1 MKLTPEYKK
10 LMLQPVHCTG
20 YLAAAHGVFH
30 LHHNNYDNKWYYRM
44 NNNRD
49 LFAGIATENCLS
61 WKHNPKY
68 EFKEK
73 EFSGVIVKIDRI
85 LLSTILGI
93 YKREP
98 RQSVYAYDYQ
108 PSKHD
113 GFAVIAATVYFRNG
127 CKRIVPLDCI
137 QEAKE
142 FSNGKDTKLLM
153 HQLELLVEN
162 QSENI
167 ITFHEDGLIEIENM
181 YYGSISPATD
191 DLITVRR
198 YLVLNVQKRYV
209 SFFGC
214 EGNEWF
220 NISDDEYNKILSVM
234 HEQMKEECGFIPEL
248 SYGENNFDRL
258 VNYARFPFAPELN
271 ELCKEE
277 VIGPLIYK
285 TEDGLKRSSDGVKKF
300 IKLTG
305 LPYTPKINKLF
316 LQGHRTFLEYLNIW
330 SMGFRDETVIE
341 QLMDADS
348 HKIFSTAYSYER
360 SSVLAEDI
368 AFLFQFYDEKTVSK
382 LLCEDFSSDKD
393 YYSTSDALQYMKLLK
408 EEEYLPQNVIAKI
421 RKEGFTDYNHNLL
434 MRTYNQLHSRE
445 ECFENKDITYT
456 DEERSLEWE
465 NGGYKFCLPEDTSRL
480 VDIGSNM
487 NICVGHLYRDKAVKK
502 ECTIVYA
509 TKGEEYELCIEL
521 SKHNNRFRL
530 VQRSAFNNKDP
541 RGNDMAIF
549 KQWCRVKGV
558 S

>member
-10 LMLQPVHCTG
+10 LMFQPVHCTA
-20 YLAAAHGVFH
+20 YLAAAHGNFH
-30 LHHNNYDNKWYYRM
+30 LHHNKYDNKWYYRM
-44 NNNRD
+44 NNDHD
-49 LFAGIATENCLS
+49 LFAGIATKNYLS
-61 WKHNPKY
+61 WKHNLKY
-68 EFKEK
+68 ELKEK
-73 EFSGVIVKIDRI
+73 EFSGVIVKIDRV
-85 LLSTILGI
+85 LVSTILGI

-98 RQSVYAYDYQ
+98 RQSVYACDYR
-108 PSKHD
+108 PSKCD

-142 FSNGKDTKLLM
+142 LSNGKDTKLLM
-153 HQLELLVEN
+153 QQLELLVEN

-167 ITFHEDGLIEIENM
+167 ITFHEDGLIEIENV
-181 YYGSISPATD
+181 YYETD
-191 DLITVRR
+191 FITDKVVKICRF
-198 YLVLNVQKRYV
+198 LVLNVQKRNV
-209 SFFGC
+209 RFFGG

-220 NISDDEYNKILSVM
+220 NISDDEYNKIMSVM

-305 LPYTPKINKLF
+305 LPYTTKINKLF

-341 QLMDADS
+341 QLMDVDS
-348 HKIFSTAYSYER
+348 HKIFATAYSYGM

-382 LLCEDFSSDKD
+382 LLCKDFSPDRD
-393 YYSTSDALQYMKLLK
+393 YYSTNDALGYMKLLK
-408 EEEYLPQNVIAKI
+408 EEEHLPQNVIAKI

-434 MRTYNQLHSRE
+434 MRIYNQLQPRE

-456 DEERSLEWE
+456 EEERSLEWE

-530 VQRSAFNNKDP
+530 VQRSAFNNMDP

-558 S
+558 C